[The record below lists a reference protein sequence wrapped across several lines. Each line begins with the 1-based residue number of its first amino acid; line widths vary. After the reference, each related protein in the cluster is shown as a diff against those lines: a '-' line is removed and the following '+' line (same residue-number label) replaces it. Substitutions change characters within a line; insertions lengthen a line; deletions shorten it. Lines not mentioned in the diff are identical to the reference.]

1 MVDAAKQTAT
11 GAINAIIDW
20 VADLIGGNGDDEGGS
35 GSGPVKDQV
44 RDVAAEFGWDSGEQ
58 WSALSRIIQKESSW
72 NPHAANP
79 NSSARGLFQLIA
91 ANRSADYTNV
101 KAHAREGMEYI
112 RGRYYSPRTALDFH
126 NRNNW
131 YDTGGLVT
139 APDQF
144 LFRDRGGNLPP
155 GLSMVLNNKGHDET
169 ILPHTPSDVER
180 MFQAR
185 GDGGLHIHGDVWA
198 HSPEQVAQ
206 TFVKERRRELAL
218 QAPL

>member
-11 GAINAIIDW
+11 GAIDAIIDW
-20 VADLIGGNGDDEGGS
+20 ATGLIGMNGDNEGGS
-35 GSGPVKDQV
+35 GSGDVRDQV
-44 RDVAAEFGWDSGEQ
+44 KSVAAEFGWDSGEQ
-58 WSALSRIIQKESSW
+58 WNALSRIIDKESSW

-79 NSSARGLFQLIA
+79 TSSARGLFQLIA
-91 ANRSADYTNV
+91 ANRNADYRDV
-101 KAHAREGMEYI
+101 EAHAREGMQYI
-112 RGRYYSPRTALDFH
+112 RGRYVSPRTALDFH

-131 YDTGGLVT
+131 YADGGLV
-139 APDQF
+139 DNH
-144 LFRDRGGNLPP
+144 LFRDKGGNLPP